1 MMFSEVLLDV
11 SGELKTAVVL
21 DRETVA
27 EYSLVAHVQD
37 RDTPGWECTS
47 QLIVVVRD
55 VNDNPPVFSS
65 ANFTAA
71 VPQDYPPGSFVT
83 ILHATDADSGIPTKL
98 TSCSFLPEA
107 KTPPSLSI
115 LQGDI
120 GGCDIV
126 RFLGLH
132 FDHALSCRH
141 CNRPHK
147 VTIIEEVNGI
157 KSHISSFK
165 KRRSH

>member
-11 SGELKTAVVL
+11 TGELKTAVVL

-98 TSCSFLPEA
+98 TSCSFFPEA
-107 KTPPSLSI
+107 KTHL
-115 LQGDI
+115 
-120 GGCDIV
+120 
-126 RFLGLH
+126 
-132 FDHALSCRH
+132 DHALYCRH
-141 CNRPHK
+141 GNRPHK
-147 VTIIEEVNGI
+147 VTIEEVNGI

>member
-1 MMFSEVLLDV
+1 MMFSEVLLGV
-11 SGELKTAVVL
+11 TGELKTAVVL

-27 EYSLVAHVQD
+27 EYSLVAHMQD

-47 QLIVVVRD
+47 QLIVVVTD

-83 ILHATDADSGIPTKL
+83 ILHATDADSGIPSKL
-98 TSCSFLPEA
+98 TSCSFLPKA

-126 RFLGLH
+126 RFLSLH
-132 FDHALSCRH
+132 LDHALSCRYG
-141 CNRPHK
+141 NRPHK
-147 VTIIEEVNGI
+147 VTIEEVNCI
-157 KSHISSFK
+157 KPHIS
-165 KRRSH
+165 